1 VPTGISIKFSLRT
14 VTKKIVIPYFPKGMK
29 WSTPLLFG
37 LAVFLSIKGL
47 IMIGVLLVLFIILIL
62 TTSYVT
68 EISMERKRYW
78 DYLSM
83 MGIKLNVETTSFT
96 YLDRIIVTK
105 ANNVQRAHSRI
116 QSRTMQW
123 TDYTATLLFDHQ
135 KNLDLITLTD
145 KRELM
150 EGLQAFAAFLNVP
163 IEDRTVSVT
172 RNSQ

>member
-1 VPTGISIKFSLRT
+1 M
-14 VTKKIVIPYFPKGMK
+14 TKKIVIPYFPKGMK
-29 WSTPLLFG
+29 YSTPLIFG

-47 IMIGVLLVLFIILIL
+47 IVIGALLVLFIILIL
-62 TTSYVT
+62 TSNYVT
-68 EISMERKRYW
+68 EISMEQKRYW

-105 ANNVQRAHSRI
+105 ENVAKRVTSRL

-123 TDYTATLLFDHQ
+123 TSYTATLLFDHQ
-135 KNLDLITLTD
+135 KTLDLITLSD

-150 EGLQAFAAFLNVP
+150 EGLQAFAAFLQVP
-163 IEDRTVSVT
+163 IEDRTISVS
-172 RNSQ
+172 RNS

>member
-1 VPTGISIKFSLRT
+1 M
-14 VTKKIVIPYFPKGMK
+14 TKKIVIPYFPKGMK

-47 IMIGVLLVLFIILIL
+47 IVIGVLLILFIILIL
-62 TTSYVT
+62 TSNYVT
-68 EISMERKRYW
+68 EISMEQKRYW

-105 ANNVQRAHSRI
+105 GNHAQRVNSRL

-123 TDYTATLLFDHQ
+123 TSYTATLLFDHQ
-135 KNLDLITLTD
+135 KTLDLITVMD
-145 KRELM
+145 KRELI
-150 EGLQAFAAFLNVP
+150 EELHAFAAFLNVP
-163 IEDRTVSVT
+163 IEDRSKGV
-172 RNSQ
+172 

>member
-1 VPTGISIKFSLRT
+1 MVGYSAKKM
-14 VTKKIVIPYFPKGMK
+14 TKKIVIPYFPKGMK
-29 WSTPLLFG
+29 YSTPLIFG

-47 IMIGVLLVLFIILIL
+47 IVIGALLVLFIILIL
-62 TTSYVT
+62 TSNYVT
-68 EISMERKRYW
+68 EISMEQKRYW

-105 ANNVQRAHSRI
+105 ENVAKRVTSRL

-123 TDYTATLLFDHQ
+123 TSYTATLLFDHQ
-135 KNLDLITLTD
+135 KTLDLITLSD

-150 EGLQAFAAFLNVP
+150 EGLQAFAAFLQVP
-163 IEDRTVSVT
+163 IEDRTISVS
-172 RNSQ
+172 RNS